1 MNLKYEVNNR
11 KVQRKIV
18 AGRNRIIGMEQR
30 NNKIY
35 FSMRTVAV
43 IFYIMQNYVPS
54 ESTKY

>member
-1 MNLKYEVNNR
+1 MNLKYKVNNR

-18 AGRNRIIGMEQR
+18 AGRNRIIGIEQR

-35 FSMRTVAV
+35 FSMGTVAV